1 MRGAFISNKQK
12 QDNIEAR
19 KQIIS
24 GAKSNIKNSIEYI
37 QYISLYQTL
46 IKKGPYTLK
55 IEGWKKEG

>member
-37 QYISLYQTL
+37 QYISLYH
-46 IKKGPYTLK
+46 YTLK